1 MEYFLRRVIFL
12 IGTLWVA
19 VTVNFFIPRAMPG
32 NPVETMMARFHERG
46 TMSPSAMKAITV
58 MLGISHGNIFQQYGE
73 YLNHVV
79 HFNFGVS
86 YTYFPYSV
94 TYMISH
100 ALPWTL
106 GLVGVATIFSFGLGT
121 MFGIIAAMRRGKA
134 VDGSLTILSSFT
146 NTFPYFWFG
155 LMALY
160 FLSFVYHWFPLTGAY
175 GASMTPNLSW
185 SFIGS
190 VAYHGFLPALTIMI
204 SSIGGWL
211 LGMRNNMINALNED
225 YVLLATAKGLKPS
238 WVAWMYVARNAIL
251 PNLTG
256 FAMALGFVVGGSL
269 LTEIVFSY
277 PGIGYLLY
285 NAVVNEDFPLM
296 QGIFLIIV
304 VCVVLANFVADLA
317 YVMFDPR
324 VRRGGAS

>member
-100 ALPWTL
+100 ALPERPS
-106 GLVGVATIFSFGLGT
+106 GLDHQWGVWGWGYRSHTHDAPP
-121 MFGIIAAMRRGKA
+121 RRTR
-134 VDGSLTILSSFT
+134 GS
-146 NTFPYFWFG
+146 N
-155 LMALY
+155 
-160 FLSFVYHWFPLTGAY
+160 
-175 GASMTPNLSW
+175 MT
-185 SFIGS
+185 
-190 VAYHGFLPALTIMI
+190 
-204 SSIGGWL
+204 
-211 LGMRNNMINALNED
+211 
-225 YVLLATAKGLKPS
+225 
-238 WVAWMYVARNAIL
+238 
-251 PNLTG
+251 
-256 FAMALGFVVGGSL
+256 
-269 LTEIVFSY
+269 
-277 PGIGYLLY
+277 
-285 NAVVNEDFPLM
+285 
-296 QGIFLIIV
+296 
-304 VCVVLANFVADLA
+304 
-317 YVMFDPR
+317 
-324 VRRGGAS
+324 